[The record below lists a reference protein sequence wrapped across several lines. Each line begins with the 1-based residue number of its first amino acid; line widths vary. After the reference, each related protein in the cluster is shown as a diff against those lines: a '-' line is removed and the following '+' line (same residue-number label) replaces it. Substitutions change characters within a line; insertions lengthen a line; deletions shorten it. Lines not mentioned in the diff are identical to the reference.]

1 MKSITQSPVKLED
14 QFILWSGKPVF
25 LKPIFN
31 KWYSIFPTNMGF
43 FEKIIGAVSIIFALV
58 YITVSG
64 FNNLSLIILSISFLL
79 LFMTPLLIRYIQKVR
94 FRNTEYVLTADYIEV
109 TSWRLMYGS
118 KITKINLRDITKT
131 YILGVTE
138 DIGTVFLYNNVDQEK
153 SRDLMS
159 GSRLETIAIQ
169 YVRNPKKVKAFID
182 QHCLHSK

>member
-1 MKSITQSPVKLED
+1 
-14 QFILWSGKPVF
+14 
-25 LKPIFN
+25 
-31 KWYSIFPTNMGF
+31 MGF

-153 SRDLMS
+153 SRDFMS